1 MRAID
6 LTRGSSIVRT
16 GVVLLFAGALASCM
30 TVAESIVIY
39 ETPTANGAPGS
50 SCHTRLGSY
59 SLPKS
64 YLHFHIDM
72 VTSTSSTGAPKKDY
86 VLTDVRTDVK
96 ADTRRT
102 YCLDYL
108 ASAFADDLVTVTR
121 SSEVTGD
128 SQQLLRSVSSSS
140 VDQTAI
146 IIRTLIRAVFTALS
160 ATLRGST
167 TGDNTTAEAVADFTF
182 DPFNQAQ
189 SAVINE
195 RIRRFGFCF
204 VLESFTFGPQ
214 TRETV
219 QSYCRNPIG
228 TTARPTEF
236 ATRYADYEAT
246 DIPPETPGI
255 FYRPRANYELSIFAK
270 DDPGGPGPWLPRR
283 TMPVSLENISPVI
296 AVKVDRAAFTE
307 KQIGMA
313 FVQGDLAQVCIYK
326 KSELVQ
332 FALIPLEVVK
342 SIVALPTQMLQ
353 IQYDQITQS
362 TALVAAE
369 NKVLQSQNKLLALMQ
384 NPNSAN
390 DPGAPAGAPALPT
403 ATPSP
408 VTPTSGIQQLTR
420 TGTGA
425 DFASC
430 NGISPSA
437 SPPRPTTAKPS

>member
-1 MRAID
+1 MRATD
-6 LTRGSSIVRT
+6 QTKGSSIVRA
-16 GVVLLFAGALASCM
+16 GIALLLAGALASCM
-30 TVAESIVIY
+30 SVAESIVIY
-39 ETPTANGAPGS
+39 DTPTASGAPGS
-50 SCHTRLGSY
+50 SCHTKLGSY
-59 SLPKS
+59 SLPKTF
-64 YLHFHIDM
+64 LHFHIDM
-72 VTSTSSTGAPKKDY
+72 VTTAASSKKDY
-86 VLTDVRTDVK
+86 VLTDVSPVIRP
-96 ADTRRT
+96 DTRRT

-121 SSEVTGD
+121 NSDVAGE

-160 ATLRGST
+160 ATLRATSN
-167 TGDNTTAEAVADFTF
+167 DPISEAVADFTF

-195 RIRRFGFCF
+195 RIRHFGFCF

-214 TRETV
+214 TRESV
-219 QSYCRNPIG
+219 QSYCKNPIG
-228 TTARPTEF
+228 TTAQPTEF
-236 ATRYADYEAT
+236 ATRYAAYEGT
-246 DIPPETPGI
+246 DIPPETLGI
-255 FYRPRANYELSIFAK
+255 FYRPRANYELSIYAK

-307 KQIGMA
+307 KQIGMV

-353 IQYDQITQS
+353 VQYDQITQS

-369 NKVLQSQNKLLALMQ
+369 NKVLQSQNKLLALLQ
-384 NPNSAN
+384 NPNSAP
-390 DPGAPAGAPALPT
+390 DPGQPGGPPALPA

-430 NGISPSA
+430 NAISPSN
-437 SPPRPTTAKPS
+437 SPKPPTGRPS

>member
-1 MRAID
+1 MRATD
-6 LTRGSSIVRT
+6 LTKRSNIVRAS
-16 GVVLLFAGALASCM
+16 VVLLFAGALASCM
-30 TVAESIVIY
+30 TVAESVVIY

-50 SCHTRLGSY
+50 SCHTKLGSY
-59 SLPKS
+59 SLPKTF
-64 YLHFHIDM
+64 LHFHIDM
-72 VTSTSSTGAPKKDY
+72 VTTPGSPKKDY
-86 VLTDVRTDVK
+86 VLTDVSPVVK

-121 SSEVTGD
+121 SSDVSGD
-128 SQQLLRSVSSSS
+128 SQQLLRTVSSSA

-160 ATLRGST
+160 ATLRAGAST
-167 TGDNTTAEAVADFTF
+167 DAVSETVADFTF

-195 RIRRFGFCF
+195 RVRHFGFCF

-214 TRETV
+214 TRENV

-228 TTARPTEF
+228 MTARPTEF
-236 ATRYADYEAT
+236 ATRYAEFEAT
-246 DIPPETPGI
+246 DIPPTTPGI
-255 FYRPRANYELSIFAK
+255 FYRPRGNYELSIYAK

-296 AVKVDRAAFTE
+296 SVKIDRAAFTE
-307 KQIGMA
+307 KQIGLA

-353 IQYDQITQS
+353 VQYDQITQS
-362 TALVAAE
+362 QALVSAE
-369 NKVLQSQNKLLALMQ
+369 NKLLQSQGKLLALQQ
-384 NPNSAN
+384 NPNSAT
-390 DPGAPAGAPALPT
+390 DPGTQPAAPGLPATLPT
-403 ATPSP
+403 QVSTAQ
-408 VTPTSGIQQLTR
+408 GIQALSR
-420 TGTGA
+420 TNVS

-430 NGISPSA
+430 NGVAPSA
-437 SPPRPTTAKPS
+437 APKTTTATTQKPS

>member
-1 MRAID
+1 MRATD
-6 LTRGSSIVRT
+6 LTKRSNIVRAS
-16 GVVLLFAGALASCM
+16 VVLLFAGALASCM
-30 TVAESIVIY
+30 TVAESVVIY

-50 SCHTRLGSY
+50 SCHTKLGSY
-59 SLPKS
+59 SLPKTF
-64 YLHFHIDM
+64 LHFHIDM
-72 VTSTSSTGAPKKDY
+72 VTTPGSPKKDY
-86 VLTDVRTDVK
+86 ALTDVSPMVK

-121 SSEVTGD
+121 SSDVSGD
-128 SQQLLRSVSSSS
+128 SQQLLRTVSSSA

-160 ATLRGST
+160 ATLRAGST
-167 TGDNTTAEAVADFTF
+167 DAVSEAVADFTF

-195 RIRRFGFCF
+195 RIRHFGFCF

-214 TRETV
+214 TRDNV

-228 TTARPTEF
+228 MTARPTEF
-236 ATRYADYEAT
+236 ATRYAAYEAT
-246 DIPPETPGI
+246 DIPPATPGI
-255 FYRPRANYELSIFAK
+255 FYRPRANYELSIYAK

-296 AVKVDRAAFTE
+296 SVKIDRAAFTE
-307 KQIGMA
+307 KQIGLA

-342 SIVALPTQMLQ
+342 SIAALPTQMLQ
-353 IQYDQITQS
+353 VQYDQITQS
-362 TALVAAE
+362 QALVAAE
-369 NKVLQSQNKLLALMQ
+369 NKLLQSQNKLLALQQ
-384 NPNSAN
+384 NPNSAA
-390 DPGAPAGAPALPT
+390 DPGAPTGGAPALPGPLPASVST
-403 ATPSP
+403 AQ
-408 VTPTSGIQQLTR
+408 GIQALSR
-420 TGTGA
+420 SNVS

-430 NGISPSA
+430 NGVAPSA
-437 SPPRPTTAKPS
+437 SPKTTTPKPS